1 MVDLTIKEF
10 LGKLSTAEP
19 VPGGGG
25 ASALAGGICTALCS
39 MVASLTTGKKKYA
52 QYQQDIERIL
62 AETDRSVQAMEALI
76 QKDAE
81 AFAPLSKAYGIP
93 KETPGRDAVLEDALK
108 TACGAPLAILQEAC
122 KIVPVLEELV
132 TKGSKIALSDVGVA
146 AAACETAIKGS
157 LLNIAIN
164 TRLMKDRA
172 YADELDQEAVALCR
186 ENLPK
191 CDLVYTK
198 VLEQLTG
205 GGK

>member
-10 LGKLSTAEP
+10 LGKLCTAEP

-25 ASALAGGICTALCS
+25 ASALAGGICAALCS

-62 AETDRSVQAMEALI
+62 AETEHSVQAMEALI
-76 QKDAE
+76 QKDAD

-108 TACGAPLAILQEAC
+108 TACSAPLAILYEAC
-122 KIVPVLEELV
+122 KIVPILEELV

-164 TRLMKDRA
+164 TKLMKDRA
-172 YADELDQEAVALCR
+172 YADELDRDAAALCR

-191 CDLVYTK
+191 CELVYTK